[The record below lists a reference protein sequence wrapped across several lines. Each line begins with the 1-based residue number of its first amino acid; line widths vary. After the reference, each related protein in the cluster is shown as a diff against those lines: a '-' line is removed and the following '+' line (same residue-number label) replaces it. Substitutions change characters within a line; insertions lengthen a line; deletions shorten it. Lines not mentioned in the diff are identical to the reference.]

1 MAQMPESEK
10 KILEEVEYLRD
21 KYFTYDEPV
30 PFCGLYLYP
39 VSVRN
44 YNEFM
49 TSNACL
55 LLNKNDDPMGIKFTH
70 LDYLLSKI
78 SDEKEGV
85 LWSMRFSK
93 IIELCFHILPGMK
106 CSKCGKYIPY
116 DQFFTEERVK
126 LYQGGTDE
134 DRKKFFDCDC
144 GEGKMV
150 ASLDQKKDEKSNKTV
165 LLIDGHEIDSNNFN
179 KLRKFILYQNLPDF
193 KDDSW
198 VNKEVRDDQ
207 AKKAQILSLGKG
219 TATLERKAV
228 CLSVKTCYKINEI
241 YDLSIRKFCS
251 LLSAM
256 NDSIEYQIN
265 KTAIMSGMVKMKDG
279 QTIDNWVYQKDE
291 GMYGKSVSAE
301 SYVSKIENMQ

>member
-126 LYQGGTDE
+126 LYQEGDDE

-165 LLIDGHEIDSNNFN
+165 LLIDGHEIDYVNFN
-179 KLRKFILYQNLPDF
+179 KMRKYILYQNLPDF

-198 VNKEVRDDQ
+198 ADKAIRDDQ
-207 AKKAQILSLGKG
+207 AKRAEILSKDSGK
-219 TATLERKAV
+219 ASLERKMLCVVA
-228 CLSVKTCYKINEI
+228 STGIDISKI
-241 YDLSIRKFCS
+241 YDMSIRKFIA
-251 LLSAM
+251 LLGVI
-256 NDSIEYQIN
+256 NDYTEY
-265 KTAIMSGMVKMKDG
+265 KATKVGLMSGMVSLKKG
-279 QTIDNWVYQKDE
+279 QKIDHWIYTKEKSDAE
-291 GMYGKSVSAE
+291 GIVDSEAFAQQFKNA
-301 SYVSKIENMQ
+301 

>member
-70 LDYLLSKI
+70 LDYLLSKV

-85 LWSMRFSK
+85 LWSMRLSK

-126 LYQGGTDE
+126 LYQEGTDE

-144 GEGKMV
+144 GDGKMV

-165 LLIDGHEIDSNNFN
+165 LLIDGHEIDYVNFN
-179 KLRKFILYQNLPDF
+179 KMRKYILYQNLPDF

-198 VNKEVRDDQ
+198 ADKAIRDDQ
-207 AKKAQILSLGKG
+207 AKRAEILSKDSGK
-219 TATLERKAV
+219 ASLERKMLCVVA
-228 CLSVKTCYKINEI
+228 STGIDISKI
-241 YDLSIRKFCS
+241 YDMSIRKFIA
-251 LLSAM
+251 LLGVI
-256 NDSIEYQIN
+256 NDYTEY
-265 KTAIMSGMVKMKDG
+265 KATKVGLMSGMVSLKKG
-279 QTIDNWVYQKDE
+279 QKIDHWIYTKEKSDAE
-291 GMYGKSVSAE
+291 GIVDSEAFAQQFKNA
-301 SYVSKIENMQ
+301 

>member
-70 LDYLLSKI
+70 LDYLLSKV
-78 SDEKEGV
+78 SDKEEGAW
-85 LWSMRFSK
+85 WSMRLSK

-126 LYQGGTDE
+126 LYQEGTDE

-165 LLIDGHEIDSNNFN
+165 LLIDGHEIDYVNFN
-179 KLRKFILYQNLPDF
+179 KMRKYILYQNLPDF

-198 VNKEVRDDQ
+198 ADKAIRDDQ
-207 AKKAQILSLGKG
+207 AKRAEILSKDSGK
-219 TATLERKAV
+219 ASLERKMLCVVA
-228 CLSVKTCYKINEI
+228 STGIDISKI
-241 YDLSIRKFCS
+241 YDMSIRKFTA
-251 LLSAM
+251 LLGVI
-256 NDSIEYQIN
+256 NDYTEY
-265 KTAIMSGMVKMKDG
+265 KATKVGLMSGMVSLKKG
-279 QTIDNWVYQKDE
+279 QKIDHWIYTKEKSDAE
-291 GMYGKSVSAE
+291 GIVDSEAFAQQFKNA
-301 SYVSKIENMQ
+301 

>member
-70 LDYLLSKI
+70 LDYLLSKV
-78 SDEKEGV
+78 SDKKEGAW
-85 LWSMRFSK
+85 WSMRLSK

-126 LYQGGTDE
+126 LYQEGTDE

-144 GEGKMV
+144 GEGKMI

-165 LLIDGHEIDSNNFN
+165 LLIDGHEIDYVNFN
-179 KLRKFILYQNLPDF
+179 KMRKYILYQNLPDF

-198 VNKEVRDDQ
+198 ADKAIRDDQ
-207 AKKAQILSLGKG
+207 AKRAEILSKDSGK
-219 TATLERKAV
+219 ASLERKMLCVVA
-228 CLSVKTCYKINEI
+228 STGIDISKI
-241 YDLSIRKFCS
+241 YDMSIRKFIA
-251 LLSAM
+251 LLGVI
-256 NDSIEYQIN
+256 NDYTEY
-265 KTAIMSGMVKMKDG
+265 KATKVGLMSGMVSLKKG
-279 QTIDNWVYQKDE
+279 QKIDHWIYTKEKSDAE
-291 GMYGKSVSAE
+291 GIVDSEAFAQQFKNA
-301 SYVSKIENMQ
+301 

>member
-70 LDYLLSKI
+70 LDYLLSKV

-85 LWSMRFSK
+85 LWSMRLSK

-106 CSKCGKYIPY
+106 CSKCGKYVPY
-116 DQFFTEERVK
+116 DQFFTEDRVK
-126 LYQGGTDE
+126 LYQEGTDE

-165 LLIDGHEIDSNNFN
+165 LLIDGHEIDYVNFN
-179 KLRKFILYQNLPDF
+179 KMRKYILYQNLPDF

-198 VNKEVRDDQ
+198 ADKAIRDDQ
-207 AKKAQILSLGKG
+207 AKRAEILSKDSGK
-219 TATLERKAV
+219 ASLERKMLCVVA
-228 CLSVKTCYKINEI
+228 STGIDISKI
-241 YDLSIRKFCS
+241 YDMSIRKFTA
-251 LLSAM
+251 LLGVI
-256 NDSIEYQIN
+256 NDYTEY
-265 KTAIMSGMVKMKDG
+265 KATKVGLMSGMVSLKKG
-279 QTIDNWVYQKDE
+279 QKIDHWIYTKEKSDAE
-291 GMYGKSVSAE
+291 GIVDSEAFAQQFKNA
-301 SYVSKIENMQ
+301 

>member
-70 LDYLLSKI
+70 LEYLLSKI

-116 DQFFTEERVK
+116 DQFFNEERVK
-126 LYQGGTDE
+126 LYQEGTDE
-134 DRKKFFDCDC
+134 DRKRFFDCDC

-150 ASLDQKKDEKSNKTV
+150 ASLDQKKDEKSNKMV
-165 LLIDGHEIDSNNFN
+165 LLIDGHEIDYVNFN
-179 KLRKFILYQNLPDF
+179 KMRKYILYQNLPDF

-198 VNKEVRDDQ
+198 ADKAIRDDQ
-207 AKKAQILSLGKG
+207 AKRAEILSKDSGK
-219 TATLERKAV
+219 ASLERKMLCV
-228 CLSVKTCYKINEI
+228 VVSTGIDISKV
-241 YDLSIRKFCS
+241 YDMSIRKFTA
-251 LLSAM
+251 LLGVI
-256 NDSIEYQIN
+256 NDYTEYKATKIGL
-265 KTAIMSGMVKMKDG
+265 MSGMVSLKKG
-279 QTIDNWVYQKDE
+279 QKIDHWIYTKEKSDAE
-291 GMYGKSVSAE
+291 GIVDSEAFAQQFKNA
-301 SYVSKIENMQ
+301 

>member
-126 LYQGGTDE
+126 LYQEGTDE

-144 GEGKMV
+144 GEGKMI

-165 LLIDGHEIDSNNFN
+165 LLIDGHEIDYVNFN
-179 KLRKFILYQNLPDF
+179 KMRKYILYQNLPDF

-198 VNKEVRDDQ
+198 ADKAIRDDQ
-207 AKKAQILSLGKG
+207 AKRAEILSKDSGK
-219 TATLERKAV
+219 ASLERKMLCVVA
-228 CLSVKTCYKINEI
+228 STGIDISKI
-241 YDLSIRKFCS
+241 YDMSIRKFIT
-251 LLSAM
+251 LLGVI
-256 NDSIEYQIN
+256 NDYTEY
-265 KTAIMSGMVKMKDG
+265 KATKVGLMSGMVSLKKG
-279 QTIDNWVYQKDE
+279 QKIDHWIYTKEKSDAE
-291 GMYGKSVSAE
+291 GIVDSEAFAQQFKNA
-301 SYVSKIENMQ
+301 

>member
-70 LDYLLSKI
+70 LDYLLSKV
-78 SDEKEGV
+78 SDKKEGV

-126 LYQGGTDE
+126 LYQEGTDE

-165 LLIDGHEIDSNNFN
+165 LLIDGHEIDYVNFN
-179 KLRKFILYQNLPDF
+179 KMRKYILYQNLPDF

-198 VNKEVRDDQ
+198 ADKAIRDDQ
-207 AKKAQILSLGKG
+207 AKRAEILSKDSGK
-219 TATLERKAV
+219 ASLERKMLCVVA
-228 CLSVKTCYKINEI
+228 STGIDISKI
-241 YDLSIRKFCS
+241 YDMSIRKFIA
-251 LLSAM
+251 LLGVI
-256 NDSIEYQIN
+256 NDYTEY
-265 KTAIMSGMVKMKDG
+265 KATKVGLMSGMVSLKKG
-279 QTIDNWVYQKDE
+279 QKIDHWIYTKEKSDAE
-291 GMYGKSVSAE
+291 GIVDSEAFAQQFKNA
-301 SYVSKIENMQ
+301 

>member
-1 MAQMPESEK
+1 MPESEK

-126 LYQGGTDE
+126 LYQEGTDE

-179 KLRKFILYQNLPDF
+179 KLRKFILYQNPNLISQKCNYHAPENRINYEMIVYMI
-193 KDDSW
+193 S
-198 VNKEVRDDQ
+198 
-207 AKKAQILSLGKG
+207 ILMSSNNHFIISKHF
-219 TATLERKAV
+219 
-228 CLSVKTCYKINEI
+228 
-241 YDLSIRKFCS
+241 FCKLNS
-251 LLSAM
+251 NL
-256 NDSIEYQIN
+256 
-265 KTAIMSGMVKMKDG
+265 MSN
-279 QTIDNWVYQKDE
+279 I
-291 GMYGKSVSAE
+291 
-301 SYVSKIENMQ
+301 

>member
-78 SDEKEGV
+78 SDEKEGA
-85 LWSMRFSK
+85 LWSMRLSK
-93 IIELCFHILPGMK
+93 IIELCCHILPGMK
-106 CSKCGKYIPY
+106 CPKCGKYIPY

-126 LYQGGTDE
+126 LYQEGTDE

-165 LLIDGHEIDSNNFN
+165 LLIDGHEIDYVNFN
-179 KLRKFILYQNLPDF
+179 KMRKYILYQNLPDF

-198 VNKEVRDDQ
+198 ADKAIRDDQ
-207 AKKAQILSLGKG
+207 AKRAEILSKDSGK
-219 TATLERKAV
+219 ASLERKMLCVVA
-228 CLSVKTCYKINEI
+228 STGIDISKI
-241 YDLSIRKFCS
+241 YDMSIRKFIA
-251 LLSAM
+251 LLGVI
-256 NDSIEYQIN
+256 NDYTEY
-265 KTAIMSGMVKMKDG
+265 KATKVGLMSGMVSLKKG
-279 QTIDNWVYQKDE
+279 QKIDHWIYTKEKSDAE
-291 GMYGKSVSAE
+291 GIVDSEAFAQQFKNS
-301 SYVSKIENMQ
+301 

>member
-85 LWSMRFSK
+85 LWSMRLSK

-126 LYQGGTDE
+126 LYQEGTDE

-165 LLIDGHEIDSNNFN
+165 LLIDGHEIDYVNFN
-179 KLRKFILYQNLPDF
+179 KMRKYILYQNLPDF

-198 VNKEVRDDQ
+198 ADKAIRDDQ
-207 AKKAQILSLGKG
+207 AKRAEILSKDSGK
-219 TATLERKAV
+219 ASLERKMLCVVA
-228 CLSVKTCYKINEI
+228 STGIDISKI
-241 YDLSIRKFCS
+241 YDMSIRKFIA
-251 LLSAM
+251 LLGVI
-256 NDSIEYQIN
+256 NDYTEY
-265 KTAIMSGMVKMKDG
+265 KATKVGLMSGMVSLKKG
-279 QTIDNWVYQKDE
+279 QKIDHWIYTKEKSDAE
-291 GMYGKSVSAE
+291 GIVDSEAFAQQFKNA
-301 SYVSKIENMQ
+301 

>member
-10 KILEEVEYLRD
+10 KILEEVEFYRD

-70 LDYLLSKI
+70 LDYLLSKV

-85 LWSMRFSK
+85 LWSMRLSK

-106 CSKCGKYIPY
+106 CSKCGRYVPY
-116 DQFFTEERVK
+116 DKFFTEDRVK
-126 LYQGGTDE
+126 LYQEGTDE

-150 ASLDQKKDEKSNKTV
+150 ASLDQKKDEKTNKTV
-165 LLIDGHEIDSNNFN
+165 LLIDGHEIDYVNFN
-179 KLRKFILYQNLPDF
+179 KMRKYILYQNLPDF

-198 VNKEVRDDQ
+198 ADKAIRDDQ
-207 AKKAQILSLGKG
+207 AKRAEILSKDSGK
-219 TATLERKAV
+219 ASLERKMLCVVA
-228 CLSVKTCYKINEI
+228 STGIDISKI
-241 YDLSIRKFCS
+241 YDMSIRKFTA
-251 LLSAM
+251 LLGVI
-256 NDSIEYQIN
+256 NDYTEY
-265 KTAIMSGMVKMKDG
+265 KATKVGLMSGMVSLKKG
-279 QTIDNWVYQKDE
+279 QKIDHWIYTKEKSDAE
-291 GMYGKSVSAE
+291 GIVDSEAFAQQFKNA
-301 SYVSKIENMQ
+301 

>member
-1 MAQMPESEK
+1 MVQMPESEK

-126 LYQGGTDE
+126 LYQEGTDE

-144 GEGKMV
+144 GDGKMV

-165 LLIDGHEIDSNNFN
+165 LLIDGHEIDYVNFN
-179 KLRKFILYQNLPDF
+179 KMRKYVLYQNLPDF

-198 VNKEVRDDQ
+198 ADKAIRDDQ
-207 AKKAQILSLGKG
+207 AKRAEILSKDSGK
-219 TATLERKAV
+219 ASLERKMLCVVA
-228 CLSVKTCYKINEI
+228 STGIDISKI
-241 YDLSIRKFCS
+241 YDMSIRKFTA
-251 LLSAM
+251 LLGVI
-256 NDSIEYQIN
+256 NDYTEY
-265 KTAIMSGMVKMKDG
+265 KSTKVGLMSGMVSLKKG
-279 QTIDNWVYQKDE
+279 QKIDHWIYTKEKSDAE
-291 GMYGKSVSAE
+291 GVVDSEAFTQQFKNA
-301 SYVSKIENMQ
+301 

>member
-126 LYQGGTDE
+126 LYQEGTDE

-198 VNKEVRDDQ
+198 ADKAIRDDQ
-207 AKKAQILSLGKG
+207 AKRAEILSKDSGK
-219 TATLERKAV
+219 ASLERKMLCVVA
-228 CLSVKTCYKINEI
+228 STGIDISKI
-241 YDLSIRKFCS
+241 YDMSIRKFIA
-251 LLSAM
+251 LLGVI
-256 NDSIEYQIN
+256 NDYTEY
-265 KTAIMSGMVKMKDG
+265 KATKVGLMSGMVSLKNG
-279 QTIDNWVYQKDE
+279 QKIDHWIYTKEKSDAE
-291 GMYGKSVSAE
+291 GIVDSEAFAQQFKNA
-301 SYVSKIENMQ
+301 

>member
-126 LYQGGTDE
+126 LYQEGTDE

-144 GEGKMV
+144 GDGKMV

-165 LLIDGHEIDSNNFN
+165 LLIDGHEVDSNNFN

-219 TATLERKAV
+219 TATLERKAA
-228 CLSVKTCYKINEI
+228 CLSVKTCYKVNEI

-256 NDSIEYQIN
+256 NDAIEYQIN

-279 QTIDNWVYQKDE
+279 QTIDNWIYQKDE

>member
-1 MAQMPESEK
+1 MARMPESEK

-55 LLNKNDDPMGIKFTH
+55 LLNKNDDPMGIKLTH

-78 SDEKEGV
+78 SDGKEGV

-126 LYQGGTDE
+126 LYQEGTDE
-134 DRKKFFDCDC
+134 DRKRFFDCDC

-165 LLIDGHEIDSNNFN
+165 LLIDGHEIDYVNFN
-179 KLRKFILYQNLPDF
+179 KMRKYILYQNLPDF

-198 VNKEVRDDQ
+198 ADKAIRDDQ
-207 AKKAQILSLGKG
+207 AKRAEILSKDSGK
-219 TATLERKAV
+219 ASLERKMLCVVA
-228 CLSVKTCYKINEI
+228 STGIDISKI
-241 YDLSIRKFCS
+241 YDMSIRKFIA
-251 LLSAM
+251 LLGVI
-256 NDSIEYQIN
+256 NDYTEY
-265 KTAIMSGMVKMKDG
+265 KATKVGLMSGMVSLKKG
-279 QTIDNWVYQKDE
+279 QKIDHWIYTKEKSDAE
-291 GMYGKSVSAE
+291 GMVDSEAFAQQFKNA
-301 SYVSKIENMQ
+301 

>member
-55 LLNKNDDPMGIKFTH
+55 LLNKNDDPMGIKLTH

-126 LYQGGTDE
+126 LYQDGTEE

-165 LLIDGHEIDSNNFN
+165 LLIDGHEIDYVNFN
-179 KLRKFILYQNLPDF
+179 KMRKYILYQNLPDF

-198 VNKEVRDDQ
+198 ADKAIRDDQ
-207 AKKAQILSLGKG
+207 AKRAEILSKDSGK
-219 TATLERKAV
+219 ASLERKMLCVVA
-228 CLSVKTCYKINEI
+228 STGIDISKI
-241 YDLSIRKFCS
+241 YDMSIRKFIA
-251 LLSAM
+251 LLGVI
-256 NDSIEYQIN
+256 NDYTEY
-265 KTAIMSGMVKMKDG
+265 KATKVGLMSGMVSLKKG
-279 QTIDNWVYQKDE
+279 QKIDHWIYTKEKSDAE
-291 GMYGKSVSAE
+291 GIVDSEAFAQQFKNA
-301 SYVSKIENMQ
+301 

>member
-126 LYQGGTDE
+126 LYREGTDE

-165 LLIDGHEIDSNNFN
+165 LLIDGHEIDYVNFN
-179 KLRKFILYQNLPDF
+179 KMRKYILYQNLPDF

-198 VNKEVRDDQ
+198 ADKAIRDDQ
-207 AKKAQILSLGKG
+207 AKRAEILSKDSGK
-219 TATLERKAV
+219 ASLERKMLCVVA
-228 CLSVKTCYKINEI
+228 STGIDISKI
-241 YDLSIRKFCS
+241 YDMSIRKFIA
-251 LLSAM
+251 LLGVI
-256 NDSIEYQIN
+256 NDYTEY
-265 KTAIMSGMVKMKDG
+265 KATKVGLMSGMVSLKKG
-279 QTIDNWVYQKDE
+279 QKIDHWIYTKEKSDAE
-291 GMYGKSVSAE
+291 GIVDSEAFAQQFKNA
-301 SYVSKIENMQ
+301 

>member
-55 LLNKNDDPMGIKFTH
+55 LLNKNDDPMGIKLTH

-78 SDEKEGV
+78 SDGKEGV

-126 LYQGGTDE
+126 LYQEGTDE
-134 DRKKFFDCDC
+134 DRKRFFDCDC

-165 LLIDGHEIDSNNFN
+165 LLIDGHEIDHVNFN
-179 KLRKFILYQNLPDF
+179 KMRKYILYQNLPDF

-198 VNKEVRDDQ
+198 ADKAIRDDQ
-207 AKKAQILSLGKG
+207 AKRAEILSKDSGK
-219 TATLERKAV
+219 ASLERKMLCIVASTG
-228 CLSVKTCYKINEI
+228 LDISKI
-241 YDLSIRKFCS
+241 YDMSIRKFTA
-251 LLSAM
+251 LLGVI
-256 NDSIEYQIN
+256 NDYTEY
-265 KTAIMSGMVKMKDG
+265 KATKVGLMSGMVSLKKG
-279 QTIDNWVYQKDE
+279 QKIDHWIYTKEKSDAE
-291 GMYGKSVSAE
+291 GVVDSDAFTQQFKNA
-301 SYVSKIENMQ
+301 

>member
-70 LDYLLSKI
+70 LDYLLSKV
-78 SDEKEGV
+78 SDKKEGA
-85 LWSMRFSK
+85 LWSMRLSK

-126 LYQGGTDE
+126 LYQEGADE
-134 DRKKFFDCDC
+134 DRKKFFDC
-144 GEGKMV
+144 E
-150 ASLDQKKDEKSNKTV
+150 
-165 LLIDGHEIDSNNFN
+165 
-179 KLRKFILYQNLPDF
+179 
-193 KDDSW
+193 
-198 VNKEVRDDQ
+198 
-207 AKKAQILSLGKG
+207 
-219 TATLERKAV
+219 
-228 CLSVKTCYKINEI
+228 
-241 YDLSIRKFCS
+241 
-251 LLSAM
+251 
-256 NDSIEYQIN
+256 
-265 KTAIMSGMVKMKDG
+265 
-279 QTIDNWVYQKDE
+279 
-291 GMYGKSVSAE
+291 
-301 SYVSKIENMQ
+301 

>member
-70 LDYLLSKI
+70 LDYLLSKV

-85 LWSMRFSK
+85 LWSMRLSK

-126 LYQGGTDE
+126 LYQEGTDE

-165 LLIDGHEIDSNNFN
+165 LLIDGHEIDYVNFN
-179 KLRKFILYQNLPDF
+179 KMRKYILYQNLPDF

-198 VNKEVRDDQ
+198 ADKAIRDDQ
-207 AKKAQILSLGKG
+207 AKRAEILSKDSGK
-219 TATLERKAV
+219 ASLERKMLCVVA
-228 CLSVKTCYKINEI
+228 STGIDISKI
-241 YDLSIRKFCS
+241 YDMSIRKFIA
-251 LLSAM
+251 LLGVI
-256 NDSIEYQIN
+256 NDYTEY
-265 KTAIMSGMVKMKDG
+265 KATKVGLMSGMVSLKNG
-279 QTIDNWVYQKDE
+279 QKIDHWIYTKEKSDAE
-291 GMYGKSVSAE
+291 GIVDSEAFAQQFKNA
-301 SYVSKIENMQ
+301 

>member
-10 KILEEVEYLRD
+10 KILEEVEFYRD

-70 LDYLLSKI
+70 LDYLLSKV

-85 LWSMRFSK
+85 LWSMRLSK

-116 DQFFTEERVK
+116 DQFFTEDRVK
-126 LYQGGTDE
+126 LYQEGTDK

-144 GEGKMV
+144 GEGKMI
-150 ASLDQKKDEKSNKTV
+150 ASLDQKKDEKTNKTV
-165 LLIDGHEIDSNNFN
+165 LLIDGHEIDYVNFN
-179 KLRKFILYQNLPDF
+179 KMRKYILYQNLPDF

-198 VNKEVRDDQ
+198 ADKAIRDDQ
-207 AKKAQILSLGKG
+207 AKRAEILSKDSGK
-219 TATLERKAV
+219 ASLERKMLCIVAATGIDI
-228 CLSVKTCYKINEI
+228 SKI
-241 YDLSIRKFCS
+241 YDMSIRKFTA
-251 LLSAM
+251 LLGVI
-256 NDSIEYQIN
+256 NDYTEY
-265 KTAIMSGMVKMKDG
+265 KATKVGLMSGMVSLKKG
-279 QTIDNWVYQKDE
+279 QKIDHWIYTKEKSDAE
-291 GMYGKSVSAE
+291 GIIDSEAFAQQFKNA
-301 SYVSKIENMQ
+301 

>member
-78 SDEKEGV
+78 SDKKEGV

-126 LYQGGTDE
+126 LYQEGTDE
-134 DRKKFFDCDC
+134 DRKRFFDCDC

-165 LLIDGHEIDSNNFN
+165 LLIDGHEIDYVNFN
-179 KLRKFILYQNLPDF
+179 KMRKYILYQNLPDF

-198 VNKEVRDDQ
+198 ADKAIRDDQ
-207 AKKAQILSLGKG
+207 AKRAEILSKGSGK
-219 TATLERKAV
+219 ASLERKMLCVVASTGIDISKV
-228 CLSVKTCYKINEI
+228 
-241 YDLSIRKFCS
+241 YDMSIRKFTA
-251 LLSAM
+251 LLGVI
-256 NDSIEYQIN
+256 NDYTEY
-265 KTAIMSGMVKMKDG
+265 KATKVGLMSGMVSLKKG
-279 QTIDNWVYQKDE
+279 QKIDHWIYTKEKSDAE
-291 GMYGKSVSAE
+291 GIVDSEAFAQQFKNA
-301 SYVSKIENMQ
+301 

>member
-126 LYQGGTDE
+126 LYQDGTDE

-144 GEGKMV
+144 GDGKMV

-165 LLIDGHEIDSNNFN
+165 LLIDGHEIDYVNFN
-179 KLRKFILYQNLPDF
+179 KMRKYILYQNLPDF

-198 VNKEVRDDQ
+198 ADKAIRDDQ
-207 AKKAQILSLGKG
+207 AKRAEILSKDGGK
-219 TATLERKAV
+219 ASLERKMLCIVA
-228 CLSVKTCYKINEI
+228 STGIDISKI
-241 YDLSIRKFCS
+241 YDMSIRKFTA
-251 LLSAM
+251 LLGVI
-256 NDSIEYQIN
+256 NDYTEYQAT
-265 KTAIMSGMVKMKDG
+265 KVGLMSGMVSLKKG
-279 QTIDNWVYQKDE
+279 QKIDHWIYTKEKSDAE
-291 GMYGKSVSAE
+291 GIVDSEAFAQQFKNA
-301 SYVSKIENMQ
+301 

>member
-78 SDEKEGV
+78 SDKKDGV

-126 LYQGGTDE
+126 LYQEGTDE

-144 GEGKMV
+144 GEGKMI

-165 LLIDGHEIDSNNFN
+165 LLIDGHEIDYVNFN
-179 KLRKFILYQNLPDF
+179 KMRKYILYQNLPDF

-198 VNKEVRDDQ
+198 ADKAIRDDQ
-207 AKKAQILSLGKG
+207 AKRAEILSKDSGK
-219 TATLERKAV
+219 ASLERKMLCVVA
-228 CLSVKTCYKINEI
+228 STGIDISKI
-241 YDLSIRKFCS
+241 YDMSIRKFIA
-251 LLSAM
+251 LLGVI
-256 NDSIEYQIN
+256 NDYTEY
-265 KTAIMSGMVKMKDG
+265 KATKVGLMSGMVSLKKG
-279 QTIDNWVYQKDE
+279 QKIDHWIYTKEKSDAE
-291 GMYGKSVSAE
+291 GIVDSEAFAQQFKNA
-301 SYVSKIENMQ
+301 

>member
-126 LYQGGTDE
+126 LYQEGTDE

-144 GEGKMV
+144 GEGKMI

-198 VNKEVRDDQ
+198 ADKAIRDDQ
-207 AKKAQILSLGKG
+207 AKRAEILSKDSGK
-219 TATLERKAV
+219 ASLERKMLCVVA
-228 CLSVKTCYKINEI
+228 STGIDISKI
-241 YDLSIRKFCS
+241 YDMSIRKFIA
-251 LLSAM
+251 LLGVI
-256 NDSIEYQIN
+256 NDYTEY
-265 KTAIMSGMVKMKDG
+265 KATKVGLMSGMVSLKKG
-279 QTIDNWVYQKDE
+279 QKIDHWIYTKEKSDAE
-291 GMYGKSVSAE
+291 GIVDSEAFAQQFKNA
-301 SYVSKIENMQ
+301 

>member
-10 KILEEVEYLRD
+10 KILEEVEFLRD
-21 KYFTYDEPV
+21 RYFTYDEPV
-30 PFCGLYLYP
+30 PFCGLNLYP

-70 LDYLLSKI
+70 LDYLLSKV

-85 LWSMRFSK
+85 LWSMRLSK

-116 DQFFTEERVK
+116 DQFFTEDRVK
-126 LYQGGTDE
+126 LYQEGADE
-134 DRKKFFDCDC
+134 DRKKFFNCDC

-207 AKKAQILSLGKG
+207 AKKAQILSIGKG
-219 TATLERKAV
+219 TATLERKMV
-228 CLSVKTCYKINEI
+228 CLSAKSCYKINEI

-256 NDSIEYQIN
+256 NDAIEYQIS

-279 QTIDNWVYQKDE
+279 QTIDHWIYQKDE

>member
-49 TSNACL
+49 TSNTCL

-126 LYQGGTDE
+126 LYQEGTDE
-134 DRKKFFDCDC
+134 DRKRFFDCDC

-165 LLIDGHEIDSNNFN
+165 LLIDGHEIDYVNFN
-179 KLRKFILYQNLPDF
+179 KMRKYILYQNLPDF

-198 VNKEVRDDQ
+198 ADKAIRDDQ
-207 AKKAQILSLGKG
+207 AKRAEILSKDSGK
-219 TATLERKAV
+219 ASLERKMLCVVA
-228 CLSVKTCYKINEI
+228 STGIDISKI
-241 YDLSIRKFCS
+241 YDMSIRKFIA
-251 LLSAM
+251 LLGVI
-256 NDSIEYQIN
+256 NDYTEY
-265 KTAIMSGMVKMKDG
+265 KATKVGLMSGMVSLKNG
-279 QTIDNWVYQKDE
+279 QKIDHWIYTKEKSDAE
-291 GMYGKSVSAE
+291 GIVDSEAFTQQFKNA
-301 SYVSKIENMQ
+301 